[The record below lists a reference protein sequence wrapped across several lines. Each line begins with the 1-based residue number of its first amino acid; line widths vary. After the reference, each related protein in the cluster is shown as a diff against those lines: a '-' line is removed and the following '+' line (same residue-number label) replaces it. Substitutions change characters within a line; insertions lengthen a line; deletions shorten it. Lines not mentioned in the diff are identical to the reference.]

1 MCSIEQ
7 HSFESVVSPKSLRR
21 RKLWE
26 IDGRLHCSIVGT
38 CLSIAELKKINA
50 RLNRRI
56 RKGVE
61 DYDLHVD
68 SVRMAGQPGDMSK
81 LINKLLDRKY
91 QKAIR
96 RYGRAGSEEALRAL
110 WDESV
115 ADGDIPG
122 PYWAIMSH
130 PLASDELAA
139 RAFGSVHMLSHL
151 VGAANRADIRRLRDL
166 EQEAADLRD
175 DLEKA
180 RRRSAYERSALRR
193 EVETQAER
201 ISELTQQLAA
211 TRDDSDRLETLEGA
225 LRALEDGTEI
235 AELRRTVEALSTR
248 LEESSARAER
258 LAELSMQ
265 QSMRIEAQDAEAHA
279 LSDRL
284 VEAEADRDRLEAI
297 CASRS
302 WAPGEADSDLPSDVD
317 LRGGTLVYVGGRARL
332 VPYFRGLVEQANGQ
346 FVHHDGG
353 LEESSS
359 RLGEIL
365 SQGDV
370 VLCPIDCVSHAACR
384 RAKQFCKRSSK
395 PFLPLRSA
403 GLSSFVGG
411 LRDAAE
417 ALGPRAL

>member
-7 HSFESVVSPKSLRR
+7 HSFDSFVSPKSLRR

-38 CLSIAELKKINA
+38 CLSIAELKKINS

-68 SVRMAGQPGDMSK
+68 SVRMSGQPGDMSK
-81 LINKLLDRKY
+81 LIHKLLDRKY

-96 RYGRAGSEEALRAL
+96 RYARADSEEVLRAL

-115 ADGDIPG
+115 AEGDIPG

-130 PLASDELAA
+130 PLASDDLAA
-139 RAFGSVHMLSHL
+139 RVFGAVHMLSHL
-151 VGAANRADIRRLRDL
+151 VGAANRADIRRLREL
-166 EQEAADLRD
+166 EQETADLRD
-175 DLEKA
+175 EMDKA
-180 RRRSAYERSALRR
+180 KRRAAYERASLRR

-201 ISELTQQLAA
+201 ISELTGKLALSRA
-211 TRDDSDRLETLEGA
+211 ASDRLETLEGE

-235 AELRRTVEALSTR
+235 AELRRTVGSLSTQ
-248 LEESSARAER
+248 LEESTARAER

-265 QSMRIEAQDAEAHA
+265 QSMRIEAQDADARA
-279 LSDRL
+279 LSERL
-284 VEAEADRDRLEAI
+284 EEAEADRDRLEAI
-297 CASRS
+297 CVGRS
-302 WAPGEADSDLPSDVD
+302 WAPDEAGSDLPSDVD

-353 LEESSS
+353 LEESGS

-384 RAKQFCKRSSK
+384 RAKQFCKRRSK

-411 LRDAAE
+411 LREAAE
-417 ALGPRAL
+417 ALGPSAP